1 MLNPEQ
7 PSVATAAHLRRAA
20 AVPPEALSR
29 HVQKVRVQL
38 EESIMLGAPPG
49 SGLTRID
56 MPAAEWDEPMDL
68 KTAFEPYRR
77 FYAAHQRQMESTV
90 QNLRAQVRSQ
100 LQKSTA
106 PLQTLAALDAAFE
119 NILSE
124 RESLLLAKVAKLHEK
139 RFVQALKQHRQKQ
152 TLTAT
157 TATAEDASA
166 RVTDLDEN
174 AWLMPL
180 RQALRTALL
189 AELDTR
195 LQPTLGLLE
204 ALNAHTPKAP

>member
-1 MLNPEQ
+1 
-7 PSVATAAHLRRAA
+7 
-20 AVPPEALSR
+20 
-29 HVQKVRVQL
+29 
-38 EESIMLGAPPG
+38 MLGAPPG
-49 SGLTRID
+49 SGLIRIE
-56 MPAAEWDEPMDL
+56 MPPAEWEEPIDV

-77 FYAAHQRQMESTV
+77 FYSAHQRQMESTL

-100 LQKSTA
+100 LQKNTG

-124 RESLLLAKVAKLHEK
+124 RESMLMAKVAKLHEK
-139 RFVQALKQHRQKQ
+139 RFVQALKQHLQKQ
-152 TLTAT
+152 TLASATAT
-157 TATAEDASA
+157 GENGSE
-166 RVTDLDEN
+166 RMTDHDTS

-204 ALNAHTPKAP
+204 ALHAHTPKAP